1 MTRTPDKIR
10 KQNSRRIRRLG
21 LRVVPVEVARAQI
34 EFLRERGYEV
44 ADDDNSIGGAVGA
57 FLGDSAFDV

>member
-1 MTRTPDKIR
+1 
-10 KQNSRRIRRLG
+10 
-21 LRVVPVEVARAQI
+21 VVPVEVARAQI